1 MSETTGKLAKKLAE
15 VMAAVDRVPKN
26 GRNEFHKYDYATEAD
41 IAAAVRQELAK
52 RHVVILPSV
61 VSHERE
67 ADITTLGMEF
77 LIVDGESGE
86 SFSRPWLGVGQDK
99 GDKGGYKAMTGGEK
113 TFLLKL
119 FLIPTGDD
127 PEAEDTEKPRQQQ
140 TRPAAQ
146 QTAPVTRPVT
156 PRPEPGETHGTPQGE
171 GWVKVLNVKSG
182 KTGTNNRGPW
192 TLWIV
197 SLSDGREATTLDDK
211 IAAKAREAQRSGV
224 RVAASVLQDGNR
236 LNLTNVVPVSA

>member
-15 VMAAVDRVPKN
+15 VMAAVDRVPKH

-41 IAAAVRQELAK
+41 IAAAVRQELAQ
-52 RHVVILPSV
+52 RHVMILPAV
-61 VSHERE
+61 VSEKRE
-67 ADITTLGMEF
+67 GDITTLGMEF

-127 PEAEDTEKPRQQQ
+127 PEAEDGQKPAS
-140 TRPAAQ
+140 RPAQRQA
-146 QTAPVTRPVT
+146 APVTRPVT
-156 PRPEPGETHGTPQGE
+156 PESSSVRTISE
-171 GWVKVLNVKSG
+171 GQQKRFFAISKEKAWQPADVKAMLKRVIGVEASAQIPIHRYDEVVKVLEL
-182 KTGTNNRGPW
+182 GPQ
-192 TLWIV
+192 
-197 SLSDGREATTLDDK
+197 
-211 IAAKAREAQRSGV
+211 AAA
-224 RVAASVLQDGNR
+224 
-236 LNLTNVVPVSA
+236 